1 MVVQGRRCF
10 AVSSCAAT
18 KPQPFL
24 SKVVNMAKKFF
35 ASFESIPN
43 DFAAAKLR
51 LGEYGVI
58 KVGGQRY
65 NVAPIKNT
73 TQLHVDEKVFTKAG
87 AWGIYDILAID
98 GRWYTIG
105 KNGEKKGRVVHDQIL
120 GRVVV

>member
-1 MVVQGRRCF
+1 MG
-10 AVSSCAAT
+10 
-18 KPQPFL
+18 
-24 SKVVNMAKKFF
+24 KKFF
-35 ASFESIPN
+35 FFFFSIPN
-43 DFAAAKLR
+43 DFDVVTLR
-51 LGEYGVI
+51 LGAYGVI
-58 KVGGQRY
+58 KDGGQRY

-73 TQLHVDEKVFTKAG
+73 TQLHVGEKVFTKAG

>member
-1 MVVQGRRCF
+1 
-10 AVSSCAAT
+10 
-18 KPQPFL
+18 
-24 SKVVNMAKKFF
+24 MAKKFF

-73 TQLHVDEKVFTKAG
+73 TQLHVNEKVFTKAG

-98 GRWYTIG
+98 GRWYTGG